1 MKIKD
6 FLKEHKI
13 SVGDNAVFLLEKL
26 GLKEERLLKFLEK
39 EIGESAK
46 MSKSKANVVDP
57 EEAIEKYGAD
67 TVRLY
72 VLFAAPPEQD
82 FEWTDEGI
90 QGAYRFL
97 QRYWNFVNK
106 HLDKIKSLSYSREE
120 LRGVEGKAKEVR
132 REIHQTIKEYR
143 RDFEERYQF
152 NTAIARI
159 MKLLNTLQEFE
170 PKSEMDYKVLREGI
184 EVMTLL
190 LSPITPHIAEEVWEL
205 LGNEGFVVNQSLPEP
220 DEEALKLEEI
230 EIPVQI
236 NGKVRT
242 KVKIP
247 AQATEEEVKEITLQ
261 DERVKKYTEGK
272 EIEKFIYVKGRL
284 VNIVVK

>member
-57 EEAIEKYGAD
+57 EEAVEKYGAD

-72 VLFAAPPEQD
+72 MLFAAPPEQD

-170 PKSEMDYKVLREGI
+170 PKSETDYKVVREGI

>member
-57 EEAIEKYGAD
+57 EEAVERYGAD

-72 VLFAAPPEQD
+72 MLFAAPPEQD

-106 HLDKIKSLSYSREE
+106 HLDKIRALSYSREE

-152 NTAIARI
+152 NTAIAKI

-170 PKSEMDYKVLREGI
+170 PKCETDYKVLREGI
-184 EVMTLL
+184 EVITLL
-190 LSPITPHIAEEVWEL
+190 LSPITPHVAEEVWEL
-205 LGNEGFVVNQSLPEP
+205 LGNEGFVVNQPLPES

-236 NGKVRT
+236 NGKVRA

-247 AQATEEEVKEITLQ
+247 AQASEEEVKEITLQ
-261 DERVKKYTEGK
+261 DERVKRYTEGK

>member
-13 SVGDNAVFLLEKL
+13 SVGDNAIFLLEKL
-26 GLKEERLLKFLEK
+26 GLKEEKLIKFLER

-57 EEAIEKYGAD
+57 EEAVEKYGAD

-72 VLFAAPPEQD
+72 ILFAAPPEQD

-97 QRYWNFVNK
+97 QRFWNFVNK
-106 HLDKIKSLSYSREE
+106 HLDKIKDLSYTREE
-120 LRGVEGKAKEVR
+120 LRNVQGKAKEVR

-152 NTAIARI
+152 NTAIAKI
-159 MKLLNTLQEFE
+159 MKLLNTLQDFE
-170 PKSEMDYKVLREGI
+170 PKSETDYKVLREGI
-184 EVMTLL
+184 ETITLL
-190 LSPITPHIAEEVWEL
+190 LSPITPHIAEEVWEM
-205 LGNEGFVVNQSLPEP
+205 LGKEGFVVTQPLPEP

-230 EIPVQI
+230 EIPVQV
-236 NGKVRT
+236 NGKVRA
-242 KVKIP
+242 KIKIP
-247 AQATEEEVKEITLQ
+247 ADAGEEEVKRIALQ
-261 DERVKKYTEGK
+261 DEKVKKYTEGK
-272 EIEKFIYVKGRL
+272 EIKKVIYVKGRL